1 MIIRELREGEWDL
14 LAELIFNSTNDWYRR
29 NLNRAC
35 FPGDDSS
42 GCRIF
47 PEVYEALDP
56 GCCLVVEIEGEIAG
70 SCFYHR
76 RESHLSLGI
85 MNASAKF
92 TGQGVAKRLL
102 AEVID
107 RAEGLPV
114 RLVSSAMNLD
124 SYSLYTRM
132 GFVPT
137 ALYQDMYFPEGKLMP
152 LSDLEVREA
161 ELRDVDELV
170 ELEEEISG
178 IRRRKD
184 FVHFIENEAGI
195 WRGYVHEAGGE
206 IRGFLFSVD
215 HPGSRML
222 GPGVM
227 RDDEIAAALIARA
240 LAEFEG
246 ASPLMLI
253 PAQGGLAQRLYDR
266 GARNCELHVAQQF
279 GGKVE
284 APNGIVMPTFMPETG

>member
-1 MIIRELREGEWDL
+1 MIIRKLRNGEWDL
-14 LAELIFNSTNDWYRR
+14 LAELIFDSTNDWYRR

-56 GCCLVVEIEGEIAG
+56 GCCLVAEIDGEIAG

-76 RESHLSLGI
+76 RETHMSLGI
-85 MNASAKF
+85 MNASSKF
-92 TGQGVAKRLL
+92 SGQGVAKRLL
-102 AEVID
+102 AEVVD

-137 ALYQDMYFPEGKLMP
+137 ALYQDMIFPEGKTMP
-152 LSDLEVREA
+152 LSDLDVRA
-161 ELRDVDELV
+161 AKLDDVDELV

-184 FVHFIENEAGI
+184 FVHFMENEAGI
-195 WRGYVHEAGGE
+195 WRGYVHKAGGE
-206 IRGFLFSVD
+206 IQGFLFSVD

-222 GPGVM
+222 GPGAM

-240 LAEFEG
+240 LEDFDG

-253 PAQGGLAQRLYDR
+253 PAQGGLVQRLYDY
-266 GARNCELHVAQQF
+266 GARNCELHVAQQL
-279 GGKVE
+279 GGSAE